1 VSEHEPEP
9 DPASDASLSAL
20 VGGGIYTVLLGGA
33 LLWLWARDRLE
44 ILHSRA
50 IGEHGLLAAAGLG
63 LLVGLLGAFLVG
75 RISPRVAF
83 LRELEEQARRMFGP
97 IGETPMLALIL
108 VSAVAEEV
116 FFRLAVQD
124 VFGLLGSVA
133 AYVVVN
139 STTAG
144 WRWIPITA
152 LHAAVLGAMMQL
164 GFGLLGTTTAN
175 AVLNYLSLRRILSK

>member
-1 VSEHEPEP
+1 
-9 DPASDASLSAL
+9 
-20 VGGGIYTVLLGGA
+20 
-33 LLWLWARDRLE
+33 
-44 ILHSRA
+44 
-50 IGEHGLLAAAGLG
+50 
-63 LLVGLLGAFLVG
+63 
-75 RISPRVAF
+75 
-83 LRELEEQARRMFGP
+83 MFGP